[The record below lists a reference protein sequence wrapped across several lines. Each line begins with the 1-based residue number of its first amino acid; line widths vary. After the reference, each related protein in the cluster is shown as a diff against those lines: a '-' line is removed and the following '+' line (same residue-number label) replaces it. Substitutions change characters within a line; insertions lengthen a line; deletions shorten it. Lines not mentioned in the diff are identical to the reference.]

1 VNIAVQIHNLLI
13 NEFIYVWVNMKKGF
27 TDGMYN
33 KRSLEARGFQDNH
46 KPLVVFEA
54 IHTLSSTFLLAI
66 LSISRHPMLP

>member
-1 VNIAVQIHNLLI
+1 
-13 NEFIYVWVNMKKGF
+13 MKKGF